1 MTTVTYQHLAVLLSK
16 QICTKSRGCLINF
29 YTSMMISSLGSQ
41 YGQTISFLGAQKGK
55 RYILNIRYLTVH
67 QVVQCHGSQMGI
79 ATKYATQP
87 RVCMMEETVL
97 EIM

>member
-1 MTTVTYQHLAVLLSK
+1 MTTVTYQHLAVPLSK

-29 YTSMMISSLGSQ
+29 YTSMMISFLGSQ

-67 QVVQCHGSQMGI
+67 QDVQCHGSQMGI

-87 RVCMMEETVL
+87 LVCMMEETVL